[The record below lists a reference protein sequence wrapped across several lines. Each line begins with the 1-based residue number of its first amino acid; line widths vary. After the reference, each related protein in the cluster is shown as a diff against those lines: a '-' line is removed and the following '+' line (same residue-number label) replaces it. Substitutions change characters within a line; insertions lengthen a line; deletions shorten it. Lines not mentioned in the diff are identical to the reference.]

1 MDAEC
6 FGEGEVQRDTIKVSE
21 QGRIGEMDL
30 ANVKAWIMFE
40 ILTEKLFSYYQSV
53 KILLT
58 GN

>member
-6 FGEGEVQRDTIKVSE
+6 FGEIEVQRDIIKVSE

-30 ANVKAWIMFE
+30 ANVTAWMTFE
-40 ILTEKLFSYYQSV
+40 ILTEKLFSYHQSV
-53 KILLT
+53 KILLI